1 MTKPFYIS
9 TAIHYVN
16 DVPHLG
22 HMYEEVVA
30 DVVARFRRFLGEDVF
45 FLTGTDEHG
54 IKMERSAAAKGVEPL
69 QLADR
74 IVDIHKGLWADL
86 SISYDDFIRT
96 TQARHRTAVY
106 ALFSRIR
113 ELNPDDIYLGE
124 HRAWYCASEETFVPD
139 AHVKDGKCENGHR
152 VEIAAEENYLFR
164 LSGYQQRLLDLYEQH
179 PDFVRPK
186 ERANE
191 VIAFVRSGLRD
202 LSISRT
208 AVKWGIPFPGDP
220 DHVVYVWFD
229 ALTNYLSALGFGED
243 EERFRKY
250 WPADVHLVGKD
261 IVRFHAVYWP
271 AFLMAAGI
279 ELPKSIVGHGW
290 WLSGEQKM
298 SKSEGNVV
306 RPDELI
312 ERFGADASRYLLLR
326 EIVFGQDATFSVEK
340 FAKTYTADLAN
351 DLGNTTSR
359 ILKMVETKCG
369 GKTPSPSRAG
379 GQIRDIVERAIPMYL
394 HSMGNYD
401 FTRALDAIWSILR
414 ELNGFVARTEPWTK
428 GADMAGAL
436 LWPCLEGLR
445 CAWVMLIPFV
455 PSAAS
460 EALNR
465 FGIRAASVTVEDLR
479 WGLLPVTDEILAG
492 SPLFP
497 RLSATAAHESVGH
510 SSIAV
515 LV

>member
-54 IKMERSAAAKGVEPL
+54 IKMERAAAAKGEEPI
-69 QLADR
+69 QLADK
-74 IVDIHKGLWADL
+74 IVGVHKRLWADL
-86 SISYDDFIRT
+86 SIGYDDFIRT
-96 TQARHRTAVY
+96 TQERHRTAVE

-124 HRAWYCASEETFVPD
+124 HRAWYCANEETFIPD
-139 AHVKDGKCENGHR
+139 AQVKDGKCENGHR

-164 LSGYQQRLLDLYEQH
+164 LSKYQERLLDLYEEH

-186 ERANE
+186 ARANE

-208 AVKWGIPFPGDP
+208 AVKWGIPFPGDER
-220 DHVVYVWFD
+220 HVVYVWFD
-229 ALTNYLSALGFGED
+229 ALTNYLSGLGFGED
-243 EERFRKY
+243 EERFRRY

-312 ERFGADASRYLLLR
+312 ERFGADASRYLLMR

-340 FAKTYTADLAN
+340 FEKTYTADLAN

-369 GKTPSPSRAG
+369 GKTPPSSGGAG
-379 GQIRDIVERAIPMYL
+379 PIREIAERTIPTYL
-394 HSMGNYD
+394 GSMNAFD

-414 ELNGFVARTEPWTK
+414 ELNGFVARTEPWTRD
-428 GADMAGAL
+428 ADDAGVL

-455 PSAAS
+455 PVAAS
-460 EALNR
+460 EALSR
-465 FGIRAASVTVEDLR
+465 MGIRATEVTIEDLR
-479 WGLLPVTDEILAG
+479 WGVLPETETILAG
-492 SPLFP
+492 PPLFP
-497 RLSATAAHESVGH
+497 RLSATTAFEGVEH
-510 SSIAV
+510 SSTKV